1 MRQKTMRLVF
11 WGVLAVLSSSL
22 LVMAGMWVG
31 EKTGAGGRNNIEQAE
46 NDGDSE
52 YKNAMFGAFAEA
64 LKDADD
70 IEDDDRDQAMKHL
83 REGDL
88 VFSESKR
95 QNREAMRRANRH
107 PRIVPPKRKAK
118 APAPVKTPK
127 QPKSDSPGNSD
138 QPK

>member
-1 MRQKTMRLVF
+1 
-11 WGVLAVLSSSL
+11 
-22 LVMAGMWVG
+22 MAGMWVG
-31 EKTGAGGRNNIEQAE
+31 EKTGAGGRNHIEQAE

-52 YKNAMFGAFAEA
+52 YQNEMFGAFAAA

-70 IEDDDRDQAMKHL
+70 IENDDRDQAMKYL

-88 VFSESKR
+88 IFAKSKQ
-95 QNREAMRRANRH
+95 QNREAMRRANQH

-118 APAPVKTPK
+118 PPAPVKTPK